1 MILRQDYPT
10 LSGTISMTPDRDAVP
25 LPMDPA
31 SILEH
36 FALLPDPRREH
47 GQVHR
52 LDEVVF
58 MAICGVLCG
67 ADSWQEIADYSE
79 SKLDWLSTFLSL
91 PGGIPSHDTFR
102 RVFCL
107 LDPMAFQGCFSD
119 WMTSLMARYG
129 LTPVSPG
136 RPELRPVAIDGKTQR
151 GSARRTVGR
160 SPLHVVS
167 AWAVENHLSLGQ
179 VATDAKS
186 NEITAIPE
194 LLKLLDLEGAVVT
207 IDAMGC
213 QKDIATGIV
222 REKGEYALAVK
233 ENQPHL
239 YEDIG
244 RAFDEALADGEPG
257 VDFTIAQ
264 TEEVRSGRQETR
276 TCCVITN
283 PVGIRDMGLWTKLTA
298 ICMVASERVIQ
309 GVPSHEVRYF
319 IGSVAGT
326 AEEYL
331 RWVRGHWGIENS
343 LHWVLDVCFREDDQ
357 RHWAGHSAANLAWI
371 RKLALSLL
379 KAEPTSKAKSI
390 NRRRHLAGWR
400 DDYLLQVLAQI
411 PQKSDA

>member
-1 MILRQDYPT
+1 
-10 LSGTISMTPDRDAVP
+10 V
-25 LPMDPA
+25 
-31 SILEH
+31 
-36 FALLPDPRREH
+36 
-47 GQVHR
+47 
-52 LDEVVF
+52 
-58 MAICGVLCG
+58 
-67 ADSWQEIADYSE
+67 
-79 SKLDWLSTFLSL
+79 
-91 PGGIPSHDTFR
+91 
-102 RVFCL
+102 
-107 LDPMAFQGCFSD
+107 AFQGCFFN

-129 LTPVSPG
+129 LTPVSPA
-136 RPELRPVAIDGKTQR
+136 RPELRPVAIDGKTRR

-167 AWAVENHLSLGQ
+167 AWSVENHLSLGQ

-213 QKDIATGIV
+213 QKEIATGIV

-276 TCCVITN
+276 TWCVITN
-283 PVGIRDMGLWTKLTA
+283 PGGIRDMGLWTKLTA

-379 KAEPTSKAKSI
+379 KAEPTSKAQSI

-411 PQKSDA
+411 PQKSNA

>member
-10 LSGTISMTPDRDAVP
+10 LSGTISMTPDRDATP
-25 LPMDPA
+25 LPLDPA

-107 LDPMAFQGCFSD
+107 LDPVAFQGCFSD
-119 WMTSLMARYG
+119 WMTSLMTRYG

-257 VDFTIAQ
+257 VDFTISQ

-283 PVGIRDMGLWTKLTA
+283 PGGIRDMGLWTKLTA

-309 GVPSHEVRYF
+309 GVPSYEVRYF

-357 RHWAGHSAANLAWI
+357 RHWAGNSATNLAWI

-390 NRRRHLAGWR
+390 NRRRHLAGWK

>member
-1 MILRQDYPT
+1 MAR
-10 LSGTISMTPDRDAVP
+10 DRDATP
-25 LPMDPA
+25 SPIDPA
-31 SILEH
+31 SILQH

-67 ADSWQEIADYSE
+67 ADGWQEIADYSE

-107 LDPMAFQGCFSD
+107 LDPVAFQGCFSD
-119 WMTSLMARYG
+119 WMTSLMTRYG

-151 GSARRTVGR
+151 GPARRTVGR

-257 VDFTIAQ
+257 VDFTISQ

-283 PVGIRDMGLWTKLTA
+283 PGGIRDMGLWAKLTA

-343 LHWVLDVCFREDDQ
+343 LHWVRDVCFREDDQ
-357 RHWAGHSAANLAWI
+357 RHWAGNSATNLAWI
-371 RKLALSLL
+371 RKLAPSLL

-390 NRRRHLAGWR
+390 HRRRHLAGWK